1 MTAEQAYAQI
11 EKEMLEVCFAM
22 QKFDSMVYA
31 RHLTVETNH
40 KPLIAMVKKNKPL
53 ATAPKRLQ
61 RTLLK
66 LQR

>member
-40 KPLIAMVKKNKPL
+40 KPLIAMVKKISH
-53 ATAPKRLQ
+53 
-61 RTLLK
+61 
-66 LQR
+66 